1 MFIQRRV
8 HDFEMN
14 LLYQQFYRFF
24 GKLQAK
30 FERGGLGHLQVI
42 KLSHIIWLVM
52 IIICALPIY
61 TCV

>member
-42 KLSHIIWLVM
+42 KLSHII
-52 IIICALPIY
+52 
-61 TCV
+61 